1 MSIDELRWF
10 LAVAETEHVTD
21 AAALVGTS
29 QPTLSRAIARLE
41 RRLGTPL
48 FDRDRHR
55 LRLNDCGRVYRRH
68 ARRALAE
75 LDTAQDRIAALLDP
89 AEQTLRLA
97 FAHSLGGW
105 LVPELLGAYQ
115 RQSPGAA
122 FSLHQESAAGVL
134 ELLQDGSAELAVT
147 GPRPDGAGWEW
158 LPLREERLA
167 LAVPTGHPL
176 AERPVVRLAELAGE
190 RFIIMREAPGLR
202 QLTCR
207 LFHQAG
213 VTASVVLEA
222 GEVATIRGM
231 VGAGLGLAVLPVGD
245 GLVGHLGVRLVPLAE
260 QDACRGLGLAWRA
273 DRPASS
279 AARRF
284 RAFAARWAAGRGATA
299 AADG

>member
-29 QPTLSRAIARLE
+29 QPTLSRAIVRLE

-55 LRLNDCGRVYRRH
+55 LRLNDYGRVYRRH
-68 ARRALAE
+68 VRRALAE

-115 RQSPGAA
+115 RDSPGAA
-122 FSLHQESAAGVL
+122 FALHQESAAGVL
-134 ELLQDGSAELAVT
+134 DLLQDGSAELAVT
-147 GPRPDGAGWEW
+147 GPRPEGPGWQW

-167 LAVPTGHPL
+167 LAVPARHPL
-176 AERPVVRLAELAGE
+176 AERSVVRLAELAGE
-190 RFIIMREAPGLR
+190 RFIIMREALGLR
-202 QLTCR
+202 QITCQ
-207 LFHQAG
+207 LFHRAG

-231 VGAGLGLAVLPVGD
+231 VGAGLGLAVLPAGD
-245 GLVGHLGVRLVPLAE
+245 GLVGHRGVRLVPLAE
-260 QDACRGLGLAWRA
+260 QEACRGLGLTWHA
-273 DRPASS
+273 DRPAS
-279 AARRF
+279 AAGRRF
-284 RAFAARWAAGRGATA
+284 RAFATRWALTA